1 MVWNFCY
8 ININRPMVSLGGIFV
23 GNFESEKLLVALL
36 VFFVLLF
43 ISFIRSDHAI
53 MKEVTEASY
62 LKREKITLTVVP
74 T

>member
-1 MVWNFCY
+1 
-8 ININRPMVSLGGIFV
+8 MVSLGGIFV